1 MSHDEQTIIRAADL
15 AEWLVDEISQ
25 ADRDWHAVEL
35 RARELV
41 ELAARL
47 TPPTTRRRDPDGP
60 F

>member
-35 RARELV
+35 RARDLV
-41 ELAARL
+41 ELAVRL
-47 TPPTTRRRDPDGP
+47 TSPDDPPVGP
-60 F
+60 